1 MKQITVNIK
10 DNKYNF
16 FLELLKSMEFVS
28 IVDEED
34 WHENLSVNE
43 KKTIQRGIEDL
54 ENGRIHSHEEV
65 MAISK
70 RRIADLKN
78 SK

>member
-54 ENGRIHSHEEV
+54 ENGRTHSHEEV

>member
-43 KKTIQRGIEDL
+43 KKTIQRGIKDL